1 MSKAR
6 DLANLLSDG
15 SSLADGVVAA
25 SEVTGLSTVAT
36 SGDFTDL
43 SNQPAAFDPS
53 TLALSLIHI

>member
-36 SGDFTDL
+36 SCLLYT
-43 SNQPAAFDPS
+43 SPS
-53 TLALSLIHI
+53 PRD